1 MEYIDL
7 VKRIVAAEHSA
18 NALAQEAREKEA
30 ALDGDLAR
38 ESGALRES
46 YLERAR
52 RRVAIVEETEARLAD
67 ESAAAIDQRLD
78 RAMQALELAYETHR
92 DEWVE
97 ALFSR
102 VTDGT
107 P

>member
-18 NALAQEAREKEA
+18 NELAQEAREKEA
-30 ALDGDLAR
+30 ALDRDLAR
-38 ESGALRES
+38 ESDALRES

-52 RRVAIVEETEARLAD
+52 RRVAIVEETEAKLAD
-67 ESAAAIDQRLD
+67 ESAAAIDRRLD

-97 ALFSR
+97 TLFSR

>member
-18 NALAQEAREKEA
+18 NELAQEAREKEA
-30 ALDGDLAR
+30 ALDRDLAR
-38 ESGALRES
+38 ERSALRES

-52 RRVAIVEETEARLAD
+52 RRVAIVEETEAKLAD
-67 ESAAAIDQRLD
+67 ESADAIDRRLD